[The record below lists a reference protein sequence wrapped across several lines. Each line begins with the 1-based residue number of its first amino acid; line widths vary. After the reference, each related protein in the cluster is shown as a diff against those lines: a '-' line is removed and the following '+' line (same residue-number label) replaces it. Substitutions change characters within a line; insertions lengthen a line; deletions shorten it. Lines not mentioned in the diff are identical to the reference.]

1 MFSLN
6 YSSFFTI
13 FGFCLVF
20 LVNTFFIVITVF
32 RIKKLQGTYK
42 QIVITFACL
51 GISFAGLEIIARPF
65 AHNYKNQF
73 LYFSLNEWMESK
85 IVLRFLLASW
95 AGFYVVIVWF
105 VAIQFVY
112 RYLCIFDGV
121 TLKKFDGKY
130 KIVLISFP
138 FLPGCLYVF
147 LLHFLCAY
155 DKYAD
160 DYMKDIVLQSYQ
172 LPITQVQRF
181 NILPYQED
189 GSLRWENLGLLLYG
203 LVITLSGYLVILY
216 CGIKMR
222 LNRKKELSKR
232 SAAHQELEAQ
242 FFKALIAQSL
252 GPTIF
257 LVLPVAPILASPLI
271 PPFFGFNV
279 NWQTGWFFCIL
290 GFYSPF
296 DSIAFMFILKEYRT
310 LIKKQYSKMVKCGN
324 HPGNIINVHPWNN
337 TNTAT

>member
-160 DYMKDIVLQSYQ
+160 DYMK
-172 LPITQVQRF
+172 
-181 NILPYQED
+181 
-189 GSLRWENLGLLLYG
+189 
-203 LVITLSGYLVILY
+203 
-216 CGIKMR
+216 
-222 LNRKKELSKR
+222 
-232 SAAHQELEAQ
+232 
-242 FFKALIAQSL
+242 
-252 GPTIF
+252 
-257 LVLPVAPILASPLI
+257 
-271 PPFFGFNV
+271 
-279 NWQTGWFFCIL
+279 
-290 GFYSPF
+290 
-296 DSIAFMFILKEYRT
+296 
-310 LIKKQYSKMVKCGN
+310 
-324 HPGNIINVHPWNN
+324 
-337 TNTAT
+337 